1 MLYLIV
7 QIGETSYALPSKG
20 VVGVLP
26 YVEVRPVARCPRG
39 LAGVVNYHGQPV
51 PVVDLCLA
59 VLDRP
64 ARQLFTTRLVLFEV
78 DRVGGGGS
86 RGGGAQGGPSML
98 GLIAEGVTRTIRAEP
113 KDFADTG
120 IRSSEA
126 WLGGVRVRDG
136 EVLQLLDIGKL
147 LSRELRQ
154 ALALCLD
161 EPESGIPA

>member
-7 QIGETSYALPSKG
+7 QIGDTSYALPSKG

-26 YVEVRPVARCPRG
+26 YVEVRPVAKCPKG

-78 DRVGGGGS
+78 DRAGV
-86 RGGGAQGGPSML
+86 APEAPSML
-98 GLIAEGVTRTIRAEP
+98 GLIAEGVTRTMRAEP
-113 KDFADTG
+113 GDFADTG
-120 IRSSEA
+120 IRPSEA

-154 ALALCLD
+154 ALALCLE
-161 EPESGIPA
+161 EPGIRA